1 MIDPSS
7 PGYEEY
13 RQEAKTLLEE
23 YEHKMEAFR
32 SPPGFRGLDGDNT
45 AELARERNRKL
56 KELQKKYGFC

>member
-32 SPPGFRGLDGDNT
+32 SPPGFRGLD
-45 AELARERNRKL
+45 
-56 KELQKKYGFC
+56 